1 MRFAIVGAGGVGG
14 YLGVRLTQAGHDIA
28 YLARGRSLAALRDTG
43 ISLES
48 PHGPVRLGPQRASD
62 DAAELGAADAVIV
75 TVKLYDLA
83 DIAPRLAPL
92 IGPGAAVLPLQN
104 GVESHSIL
112 SAALGPAAALKG
124 VVSIKSFLTA
134 PAAVMC
140 KSPFCRIRFGEADG
154 RNSDRSRRLAE
165 ALNGCIGVS
174 ADMPASIDAEIWQK
188 FIMLASFSAVSCLA
202 RATIGEVLDSA
213 DARSLVLEAAQEA
226 MAVARAQGVALPA
239 DINDVVMRQVRDMPR
254 EGRPSM
260 LEDLESGRRLEL
272 PYLSG
277 TVVRLGRAAGIL
289 TPIHDTAY
297 RVLAMHTGGKPG

>member
-14 YLGVRLTQAGHDIA
+14 YLGVRLTQAGHDVA

-43 ISLES
+43 ILLES

-62 DAAELGAADAVIV
+62 DATALGPADAVIV
-75 TVKLYDLA
+75 TVKLYDLT
-83 DIAPRLAPL
+83 DIAPKLAPL
-92 IGPGAAVLPLQN
+92 LGRDAAVLPLQN

-112 SAALGPAAALKG
+112 AAALGPAAALKG

-134 PAAVMC
+134 PGVVMC

-154 RNSDRSRRLAE
+154 SMSDRVQRIAD
-165 ALNGCIGVS
+165 ALNDCIGVS
-174 ADMPASIDAEIWQK
+174 AEMPASIDGEIWLK
-188 FIMLASFSAVSCLA
+188 FLMLASFSAVSCLA

-213 DARSLVLEAAQEA
+213 EARALVLEAAQEA

-239 DINDVVMRQVRDMPR
+239 DSNDVVMRQVRDMPR

-260 LEDLESGRRLEL
+260 LEDLESGRPLEL
-272 PYLSG
+272 PFLSG
-277 TVVRLGRAAGIL
+277 TVVRLGRAAGIP

-297 RVLAMHTGGKPG
+297 RALAMHAGGKPG